1 MADVVKNGVLVTPD
15 SGSGNTQLTVKAQ
28 TPNLGNR
35 VIKSATFN
43 VTAPGVDEPAT
54 FVANLQPKPE
64 FVTFDNG
71 SEQSVDKSGGAVT
84 ITGKS
89 NSSKLTFTKG
99 SGEVITADI
108 SSVEY
113 TAGGKSTVNGVAIE
127 GDPGASA
134 QYNFSITLT
143 ATENGTVEDRNQ
155 QIIVTAAGGSG
166 ITATITLKQSAGDA
180 FISVDPEEISVPQDG
195 TEVQVQVS
203 TNTTFTVT
211 AAS

>member
-1 MADVVKNGVLVTPD
+1 MAQVTKNGIIVSPD
-15 SGSGNTQLTVKAQ
+15 SGSGNTQLTLKAQ

-43 VTAPGVDEPAT
+43 ATAPGVSKPAT

-71 SEQSVDKSGGAVT
+71 SEQSVPKSGGSVT

-108 SSVEY
+108 TSVEY

-134 QYNFSITLT
+134 QYNFSIVLT
-143 ATENGTVEDRNQ
+143 ATENGTVDDRNQ
-155 QIIVTAAGGSG
+155 QIIVTAAGGSS

-180 FISVDPEEISVPQDG
+180 FISVEPTEIDVPQDG
-195 TEVQVQVS
+195 SEVQVQVS

>member
-1 MADVVKNGVLVTPD
+1 MAEVTKNGIVVSPD
-15 SGSGNTQLTVKAQ
+15 SGSGNTQLTLKAQ

-43 VTAPGVDEPAT
+43 ATAPGVSQPAT

-71 SEQSVDKSGGAVT
+71 SEQSVPKSGGSVT

-99 SGEVITADI
+99 SGDIISANI
-108 SSVEY
+108 SSVNY
-113 TAGGKSTVNGVAIE
+113 TAGGKQTVNGVAIE

-134 QYNFSITLT
+134 QYNFSIVLT
-143 ATENGTVEDRNQ
+143 ATENGTVDDRNQ
-155 QIIVTAAGGSG
+155 QIIVTAAGGSS

-180 FISVDPEEISVPQDG
+180 FISVEPTEIDVPQDG
-195 TEVQVQVS
+195 SEVQVQVS